1 MVLVRAG
8 KHKAVRTQVL
18 VTFRMVVLY
27 CSVVH
32 SRVVHVRVGYGRVA
46 IRAAC
51 NKIVV
56 FLMNGRLVSKR
67 NCDKPGRLKLQPF
80 WQGDFKITSFL
91 WRTYSRPY

>member
-1 MVLVRAG
+1 MVS
-8 KHKAVRTQVL
+8 
-18 VTFRMVVLY
+18 FRMVVLY

-32 SRVVHVRVGYGRVA
+32 SRVVHVRVEYGRVA

-67 NCDKPGRLKLQPF
+67 NCAITRET
-80 WQGDFKITSFL
+80 KIAARFIEQTRSIELF
-91 WRTYSRPY
+91 SISSGFRP

>member
-1 MVLVRAG
+1 MVS
-8 KHKAVRTQVL
+8 
-18 VTFRMVVLY
+18 FRMVVLY

-32 SRVVHVRVGYGRVA
+32 SSVVHSRVVHGRVA

-67 NCDKPGRLKLQPF
+67 NCAITRET
-80 WQGDFKITSFL
+80 KIAAILARRRFIEQTRSIALF
-91 WRTYSRPY
+91 SI